1 MVSSTRLLIATPLYP
16 PDPGGPATYAHILAT
31 NLPRQGV
38 EVEVVSFG
46 AVRHLPKIIR
56 HVAYFLRLLKASK
69 QCDTILALD
78 PVSVGL
84 PALIVSKLQKKRF
97 FVKIVGDY
105 AWEQGRQRFGVKEGL
120 DAFIERRSVSLPVRI
135 LRSIQTYVAMQA
147 VRVIVPSFYLKRVVR
162 SWGVPESRI
171 QVIYNAVPPSEKGIC
186 PEELTGLRDPLVL
199 CVSRLVPWKHVNKVI
214 DAVGNVAT
222 QGLSLTLAVVGSGP
236 LEHEL
241 QKQARESEALCMM
254 LGAKDRA
261 STDGAFEAADIF
273 VLNSSYE
280 GLSHVL
286 IEALVHGKAIIAT
299 DAGGNPELI
308 QDGVNGLLIPV
319 GDTPAL
325 TAALIKLIE
334 NPNLRTALQEGAR
347 ASSSAFG
354 VETMVAKTYE
364 LLTV

>member
-1 MVSSTRLLIATPLYP
+1 MVSSPRLLIATPLYP

-31 NLPRQGV
+31 NLPEQGIV
-38 EVEVVSFG
+38 VEVVSFG

-56 HVAYFLRLLKASK
+56 HVAYFLRLLKASRH
-69 QCDTILALD
+69 CDTILALD

-84 PALIVSKLQKKRF
+84 PALFVSKLQKKRF

-120 DAFIERRSVSLPVRI
+120 DAFVERRSVSLPVQI
-135 LRSIQTYVAMQA
+135 LRSIQTYVAA
-147 VRVIVPSFYLKRVVR
+147 RATRVIVPSFYLKRIV
-162 SWGVPESRI
+162 STWGIPESSI
-171 QVIYNAVPPSEKGIC
+171 EVIYNAIPPSEKGLC

-214 DAVGNVAT
+214 DAVGKVTA

-241 QKQARESEALCMM
+241 RKQAKESDALCMM

-299 DAGGNPELI
+299 TAGGNPELI

-334 NPNLRTALQEGAR
+334 NPDLRMRLQEGAR
-347 ASSSAFG
+347 ASSDAFG
-354 VETMVAKTYE
+354 VDAMITKTHT